1 MHDRV
6 VLEHGG
12 ILPDAASVGE
22 HAYALARELFP
33 ICRSLTGPGVR
44 QTLGI
49 LKRELP
55 ALTLH
60 EVPSGTHCFDWTVP
74 PEWSIREAYI
84 ATEDGRRVVDFANH
98 NLHVVG
104 YSIPVDTVMSL
115 EELRPHLYTL
125 PDQPDAIPYVTS
137 YYRERWGFCL
147 SQRQLE
153 SLSPGR
159 YRVKIDSTLAAG
171 SLTYGELLIPGERTE
186 EVFLSTYIC
195 HPSMGNNEMSGPVV
209 TTELARWLG
218 TLPAR
223 RFSYRIVF
231 IPETIGSLVY
241 LSRNLEVMKRRI
253 VAGFNVT
260 CVGDD
265 RAYSYLPSRQGDS
278 LADRAALHALRYQA
292 GAAGFVRYS
301 FLDRGSDERQY
312 CSPGV
317 DLPVASIMRTKY
329 GEYSEYHTSLDDLS
343 LISPAGL
350 SGGIAAIAKAILAV
364 EMNGRY
370 RATVLGEPQLG
381 RRGLYPTL
389 GTRGASLMVRRLMDV
404 LAYSDGKHDLLAI
417 ADLLGV
423 PVWELSEVAQQLL
436 AHELLADCDA
446 EHRQEDPR
454 A

>member
-1 MHDRV
+1 MHDRI
-6 VLEHGG
+6 VLEHGS
-12 ILPDAASVGE
+12 ILPDATSVGAR
-22 HAYALARELFP
+22 AYALARELFP

-44 QTLGI
+44 QTLRI
-49 LKRELP
+49 LQRELP

-60 EVPSGTHCFDWTVP
+60 EVPSGTRCFDWTVP

-84 ATEDGRRVVDFANH
+84 ATEDGRRIVDFANH

-104 YSIPVDTVMSL
+104 YSTPIDAVLSL
-115 EELRPHLYTL
+115 EELRPHLYSL

-147 SQRQLE
+147 SQRQLD
-153 SLSPGR
+153 SLQPGQ
-159 YRVKIDSTLAAG
+159 YRVKIDSTIATG
-171 SLTYGELLIPGERTE
+171 SLTYGELLIPGERQE
-186 EVFLSTYIC
+186 EIFLSTYVC
-195 HPSMGNNEMSGPVV
+195 HPSMGNNEVSGPVV
-209 TTELARWLG
+209 TTNIARWLT

-260 CVGDD
+260 CVGDE

-278 LADRAALHALRYQA
+278 LADRAALHVLRDQA
-292 GAAGFVRYS
+292 GADGFVRYS

-317 DLPVASIMRTKY
+317 DLPVASIMRSKY
-329 GEYSEYHTSLDDLS
+329 GEYPEYHTSLDDLS

-350 SGGIAAIAKAILAV
+350 SGGIVAIAKAILTI

-389 GTRGASLMVRRLMDV
+389 STRGAGPMVHRMMDV

-423 PVWELSEVAQQLL
+423 PVWELSDVAQQLIG
-436 AHELLADCDA
+436 HGLLADCDV
-446 EHRQEDPR
+446 EHRQEDLR

>member
-1 MHDRV
+1 LKD
-6 VLEHGG
+6 GG
-12 ILPDAASVGE
+12 RLPHASIGAE
-22 HAYALARELFP
+22 AYALAAELFP

-49 LKRELP
+49 LQRELP
-55 ALTLH
+55 ELTLH
-60 EVPSGTHCFDWTVP
+60 EVPSGTRCFDWTVP

-84 ATEDGRRVVDFANH
+84 ATEDGRRIVDFANH

-104 YSIPVDTVMSL
+104 YSTPIDAVLSL
-115 EELRPHLYTL
+115 EELRPHLYSL

-147 SQRQLE
+147 SQNQLD
-153 SLSPGR
+153 SLKPGQ

-171 SLTYGELLIPGERTE
+171 SLTYGELLIPGERQE
-186 EVFLSTYIC
+186 EIFLSTYIC
-195 HPSMGNNEMSGPVV
+195 HPSMGNNELSGPVV
-209 TTELARWLG
+209 TTQLARWLG
-218 TLPAR
+218 TLSPR

-241 LSRNLEVMKRRI
+241 LSRNLPEMKRRI

-260 CVGDD
+260 CVGDE

-278 LADRAALHALRYQA
+278 LADRAALHALRHQA
-292 GAAGFVRYS
+292 GADGFVRYS

-312 CSPGV
+312 CSPGA
-317 DLPVASIMRTKY
+317 DLPVASVMRTKY
-329 GEYSEYHTSLDDLS
+329 GVYPEYHTSLDDLS
-343 LISPAGL
+343 VISPAGL
-350 SGGIAAIAKAILAV
+350 FGGIVAIAKAILAV

-389 GTRGASLMVRRLMDV
+389 STRGASQTVRRLMDV
-404 LAYSDGKHDLLAI
+404 LAYSDGEHDLLAI
-417 ADLLGV
+417 ADLLGI

-436 AHELLADCDA
+436 AHELLADCDT
-446 EHRQEDPR
+446 EHRQEDLR

>member
-1 MHDRV
+1 
-6 VLEHGG
+6 
-12 ILPDAASVGE
+12 
-22 HAYALARELFP
+22 
-33 ICRSLTGPGVR
+33 
-44 QTLGI
+44 
-49 LKRELP
+49 
-55 ALTLH
+55 
-60 EVPSGTHCFDWTVP
+60 VP

-84 ATEDGRRVVDFANH
+84 ATEDGRRIVDFANH

-104 YSIPVDTVMSL
+104 YSTPIDAVMSL
-115 EELRPHLYTL
+115 EELRPHLYSL

-147 SQRQLE
+147 SQRQLD
-153 SLSPGR
+153 SLTSGR
-159 YRVKIDSTLAAG
+159 YRVKIDSTLATG
-171 SLTYGELLIPGERTE
+171 SLTYGELLIPGERQDE
-186 EVFLSTYIC
+186 IFLSTYVC
-195 HPSMGNNEMSGPVV
+195 HPSMGNNEVSGPVV
-209 TTELARWLG
+209 TTKVARWLA

-260 CVGDD
+260 CVGDE

-278 LADRAALHALRYQA
+278 LADRAALHVLRHQA
-292 GAAGFVRYS
+292 GADGFVRYS
-301 FLDRGSDERQY
+301 YLDRGSDERQY

-329 GEYSEYHTSLDDLS
+329 GEYPEYHTSLDDLS

-350 SGGIAAIAKAILAV
+350 SGGIVAIAKAILAI

-389 GTRGASLMVRRLMDV
+389 STRGAGLMVRRLMDV

-423 PVWELSEVAQQLL
+423 PVWELSEVAKQLL
-436 AHELLADCDA
+436 AHELLADCDT
-446 EHRQEDPR
+446 EHRQEDLR

>member
-1 MHDRV
+1 VHDRA
-6 VLEHGG
+6 VLEHGS
-12 ILPDAASVGE
+12 ILPDATSVGAR
-22 HAYALARELFP
+22 AYALARELFP

-49 LKRELP
+49 LRRELP
-55 ALTLH
+55 ELTLH
-60 EVPSGTHCFDWTVP
+60 EVPSGTRCFDWTVP

-98 NLHVVG
+98 NLHVMG
-104 YSIPVDTVMSL
+104 YSTPVDTVMSL
-115 EELRPHLYTL
+115 EDLRPHLYTL

-137 YYRERWGFCL
+137 YYHERWGFCL
-147 SQRQLE
+147 SQRELD
-153 SLSPGR
+153 SLTPGR

-171 SLTYGELLIPGERTE
+171 SLTYGELLIPGERQE
-186 EVFLSTYIC
+186 EIFLSTYVC
-195 HPSMGNNEMSGPVV
+195 HPSMGNNEVSGPVV
-209 TTELARWLG
+209 TTKVARWLA

-260 CVGDD
+260 CVGDE

-278 LADRAALHALRYQA
+278 LADRAALHALRHQV
-292 GAAGFVRYS
+292 GADGFVRYS

-329 GEYSEYHTSLDDLS
+329 GEYPEYHTSLDDLGV
-343 LISPAGL
+343 ISPAGL
-350 SGGIAAIAKAILAV
+350 SGGVVAIAKAILAV

-389 GTRGASLMVRRLMDV
+389 STRGAGLMVRRLMDV

-423 PVWELSEVAQQLL
+423 PVWELSDFAQQLL

-446 EHRQEDPR
+446 EQRQEDVR

>member
-6 VLEHGG
+6 VLEHGS
-12 ILPDAASVGE
+12 ILPDATSVGAR
-22 HAYALARELFP
+22 AYALARELFP

-44 QTLGI
+44 QTLRI
-49 LKRELP
+49 LQRELP

-60 EVPSGTHCFDWTVP
+60 EVPSGTRCFDWTVP

-84 ATEDGRRVVDFANH
+84 ATEDGRRIVDFANH

-104 YSIPVDTVMSL
+104 YSTPIDAVISL
-115 EELRPHLYTL
+115 EKLRPHLYSL

-147 SQRQLE
+147 SQRQLD
-153 SLSPGR
+153 SLTPGR
-159 YRVKIDSTLAAG
+159 YRVKIDSTLATG
-171 SLTYGELLIPGERTE
+171 SLTYGELLIPGERQDE
-186 EVFLSTYIC
+186 IFLSTYVC
-195 HPSMGNNEMSGPVV
+195 HPSMGNNELSGPVV
-209 TTELARWLG
+209 TTKVARWLA

-260 CVGDD
+260 CVGDE

-278 LADRAALHALRYQA
+278 LADRAALHVLRHQA
-292 GAAGFVRYS
+292 GADGFVRYS
-301 FLDRGSDERQY
+301 YLDRGSDERQY

-329 GEYSEYHTSLDDLS
+329 GEYPEYHTSLDDLS

-350 SGGIAAIAKAILAV
+350 SGGIVAIAKAILAI

-389 GTRGASLMVRRLMDV
+389 SARGAGLMVRRLMDV

-423 PVWELSEVAQQLL
+423 PVWELSEVAKQLL
-436 AHELLADCDA
+436 AHELLADCDT
-446 EHRQEDPR
+446 EHRQEDLR

>member
-1 MHDRV
+1 VYDQGELAR
-6 VLEHGG
+6 GN
-12 ILPDAASVGE
+12 ILPDAMAAGE
-22 HAYALARELFP
+22 RAYALATELFP

-44 QTLGI
+44 ETLRI
-49 LKRELP
+49 LQRELP
-55 ALTLH
+55 ELTLH
-60 EVPSGTHCFDWTVP
+60 EVPSGTRCFDWTVP

-84 ATEDGRRVVDFANH
+84 ATDDGRHIVDFANH

-104 YSIPVDTVMSL
+104 YSTPIDAVLSL
-115 EELRPHLYTL
+115 EELRPHLYSL

-137 YYRERWGFCL
+137 YYHERWGFCL
-147 SQRQLE
+147 SQRQLD
-153 SLSPGR
+153 SLQPGR
-159 YRVKIDSTLAAG
+159 YRVKIGSTLAAG
-171 SLTYGELLIPGERTE
+171 SLTYGELLLPGERQE
-186 EVFLSTYIC
+186 EIFLSTYIC
-195 HPSMGNNEMSGPVV
+195 HPSMGNNELSGPVV

-218 TLPAR
+218 SLKDR
-223 RFSYRIVF
+223 RYSYRIIF

-241 LSRNLEVMKRRI
+241 LSRNLPEMKRRTI
-253 VAGFNVT
+253 AGFNVT
-260 CVGDD
+260 CAGDD
-265 RAYSYLPSRQGDS
+265 RAYSYLPSRQTDT
-278 LADRAALHALRYQA
+278 LADRAALHALRHQA
-292 GAAGFVRYS
+292 GADGFVRYS

-329 GEYSEYHTSLDDLS
+329 GEYPEYHTSLDDLS

-350 SGGIAAIAKAILAV
+350 SGGIVAIAKAILAI

-389 GTRGASLMVRRLMDV
+389 GTRNGNPVVRRLTDV

-423 PVWELSEVAQQLL
+423 PVWELSDVAQQLL
-436 AHELLADCDA
+436 AHELLADCDV
-446 EHRQEDPR
+446 EHRQEDLR

>member
-1 MHDRV
+1 
-6 VLEHGG
+6 VL
-12 ILPDAASVGE
+12 
-22 HAYALARELFP
+22 
-33 ICRSLTGPGVR
+33 
-44 QTLGI
+44 
-49 LKRELP
+49 
-55 ALTLH
+55 
-60 EVPSGTHCFDWTVP
+60 
-74 PEWSIREAYI
+74 
-84 ATEDGRRVVDFANH
+84 N
-98 NLHVVG
+98 
-104 YSIPVDTVMSL
+104 L
-115 EELRPHLYTL
+115 EELRPHLYSL

-147 SQRQLE
+147 SQNQLD
-153 SLSPGR
+153 SLKPGQ
-159 YRVKIDSTLAAG
+159 YRVKIESTLAAG
-171 SLTYGELLIPGERTE
+171 SLTYGELLIPGERRE
-186 EVFLSTYIC
+186 EIFLSTYIC
-195 HPSMGNNEMSGPVV
+195 HPSMGNNELSGPVV
-209 TTELARWLG
+209 TTQLARWLG

-241 LSRNLEVMKRRI
+241 LSRNLPQMKRRM

-265 RAYSYLPSRQGDS
+265 RAYSYLPSRQIDT
-278 LADRAALHALRYQA
+278 LADRAALHALRHQA
-292 GAAGFVRYS
+292 GADGFVRYC

-329 GEYSEYHTSLDDLS
+329 GAYPEYHTSLDDLS
-343 LISPAGL
+343 LISQSGL
-350 SGGIAAIAKAILAV
+350 SGGILAIAKAILAIEV
-364 EMNGRY
+364 NGRY

-389 GTRGASLMVRRLMDV
+389 GTRNGNLVVRRLMDV

-423 PVWELSEVAQQLL
+423 PVWDLSEVAQQLL

-446 EHRQEDPR
+446 ERSQEDTR